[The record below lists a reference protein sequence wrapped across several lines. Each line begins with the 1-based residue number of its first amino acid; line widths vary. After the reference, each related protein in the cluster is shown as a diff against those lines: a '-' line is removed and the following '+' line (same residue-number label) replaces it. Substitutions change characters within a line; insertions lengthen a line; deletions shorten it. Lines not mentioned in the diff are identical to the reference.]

1 MQVSRVLPSRDCQR
15 RQPRGTLV
23 SYMKAIEA
31 GCDIVDTA
39 LSSMSLGPGQ
49 NPTESQLYCAA
60 IQG

>member
-1 MQVSRVLPSRDCQR
+1 MSPACHLPEIASVANHG
-15 RQPRGTLV
+15 GTLV